1 MVCGLLMVLR
11 QIIYFVASLIKNYK
25 TISVAVYE
33 NLVDIKTDK
42 NLTSNLKVIF
52 LHVKKY

>member
-11 QIIYFVASLIKNYK
+11 QIIYFVDYLIKNYK

-33 NLVDIKTDK
+33 NLEEIKRDK

-52 LHVKKY
+52 LNLKKY